1 MADARRG
8 GLMTDIEAQ
17 PPATDPSA
25 SQPTPAPIGQRA
37 VSDAEAPREKHPQ
50 CRLGCTFAATPAG
63 PCAGG
68 TCAMAWATEGNAAPP
83 GLGTPRSEAVTG
95 PVGEL
100 PEDAIEAA
108 AKALAAQEG
117 DDYDGSIYGADPA
130 VLFVWGDHA
139 RVALAA
145 ALPFLERAT
154 RDKIAAEIEAASA
167 KFFVEARRDGY
178 RSAARVA
185 RGGEATE

>member
-1 MADARRG
+1 
-8 GLMTDIEAQ
+8 
-17 PPATDPSA
+17 
-25 SQPTPAPIGQRA
+25 
-37 VSDAEAPREKHPQ
+37 
-50 CRLGCTFAATPAG
+50 
-63 PCAGG
+63 
-68 TCAMAWATEGNAAPP
+68 MAWATEGNAAPP

-139 RVALAA
+139 RAALAA

-154 RDKIAAEIEAASA
+154 RDKIAAAGALHAPKRLHPEFRFRPWCDECSTGDRS
-167 KFFVEARRDGY
+167 FGDDGAFTHRVY
-178 RSAARVA
+178 WPCKTAQALGMIDPLDPARVA

>member
-1 MADARRG
+1 
-8 GLMTDIEAQ
+8 
-17 PPATDPSA
+17 
-25 SQPTPAPIGQRA
+25 
-37 VSDAEAPREKHPQ
+37 VS
-50 CRLGCTFAATPAG
+50 
-63 PCAGG
+63 
-68 TCAMAWATEGNAAPP
+68 
-83 GLGTPRSEAVTG
+83 
-95 PVGEL
+95 EL

-108 AKALAAQEG
+108 AKALATQDG
-117 DDYDGSIYGADPA
+117 DNYDGSIYGADPA

-139 RVALAA
+139 RAALAA

-154 RDKIAAEIEAASA
+154 RDKIAAEIEIEGA

>member
-1 MADARRG
+1 
-8 GLMTDIEAQ
+8 MTDTEAQ
-17 PPATDPSA
+17 PTAADPSA
-25 SQPTPAPIGQRA
+25 SQPTAAPIA
-37 VSDAEAPREKHPQ
+37 EPVS
-50 CRLGCTFAATPAG
+50 
-63 PCAGG
+63 
-68 TCAMAWATEGNAAPP
+68 
-83 GLGTPRSEAVTG
+83 
-95 PVGEL
+95 EL

-154 RDKIAAEIEAASA
+154 RDKIAAEIGAYPDAPATSSERFKVGFHEMRA
-167 KFFVEARRDGY
+167 V
-178 RSAARVA
+178 AARVA
-185 RGGEATE
+185 RGGEAATND